1 MNIAI
6 LIYGRLNKAIDQY
19 DNIIKH
25 VIGEQNVDI
34 FCSSDNSNNIKEF
47 IMKYNPISYINDEI
61 ILDNDI
67 LNYYKQFR
75 KPFETNVENAIK
87 HFMNKQ
93 RVYQLLKTHIE
104 KTGKKYD
111 IIMSL
116 RVDLQFSS
124 KIIFQYPQK
133 NTIYI
138 PQGKDYRNGINDQ
151 IAYGDQNTMEIYN
164 NIISQCNN
172 ILLYNLSKCGFHPEN
187 LTAAN
192 IKLHGLNIHRFPL
205 TYKIV
210 R

>member
-25 VIGEQNVDI
+25 VICEQNVDI
-34 FCSSDNSNNIKEF
+34 FCSSDNSTNIKEF

-93 RVYQLLKTHIE
+93 RVYQLLKTYIE

-124 KIIFQYPQK
+124 KINFQYPQK

-138 PQGKDYRNGINDQ
+138 PYGNDYRNGINDQ
-151 IAYGDQNTMEIYN
+151 IAYGDQNTMEKYN
-164 NIISQCNN
+164 NIISQCKN
-172 ILLYNLSKCGFHPEN
+172 ILLYDLSKYGFHPEN
-187 LTAAN
+187 LTAEN

>member
-6 LIYGRLNKAIDQY
+6 LIYGRLNKAIEQY

-25 VIGEQNVDI
+25 VICEQNVDI

-75 KPFETNVENAIK
+75 KPFETNVENAVK

-93 RVYQLLKTHIE
+93 RVYQLLKTYIE

-138 PQGKDYRNGINDQ
+138 PHGKDYRNGINDQ
-151 IAYGDQNTMEIYN
+151 IAYGDQNTMEKYN
-164 NIISQCNN
+164 NIISQCKN
-172 ILLYNLSKCGFHPEN
+172 ILLYNLSKYGFHPEN